1 MVLEQGF
8 ILLLQKSW
16 SAGSY
21 AFWPVTIGNSYTH
34 GGFCFTNF
42 NGVVGTIWFIQFKCR
57 IWMWSVHDMF
67 WQWMLWAWST
77 LSRI

>member
-42 NGVVGTIWFIQFKCR
+42 NGVVGTI
-57 IWMWSVHDMF
+57 
-67 WQWMLWAWST
+67 
-77 LSRI
+77 